1 MARSIFGSI
10 LNVEK
15 MIEVSQ
21 QQNKELEEEAKKI
34 ADNSSNSGEVVTK
47 KTDVKKSKTKRNISK
62 LTPDFR
68 TKILDFAIEKN
79 YKCADALAILN
90 FSGCRPAELEKGVGV
105 SFNKEK
111 NEIEI
116 KIAGSKLSEKM
127 KRGIRIRKIHIK
139 ITNENEQYLKSLI
152 LKCEENNNSFIVR
165 IESKKAFSG
174 YITKISKK
182 IWPKKQYHASA
193 YSFRHAKATEMKN
206 AEYSQEDIA
215 KVMGHASCRSQE
227 AYGRKSRKKGTGKFD
242 DIANVEASS
251 QPRPSDRFQRF
262 KIASKN
268 KKRLKM

>member
-1 MARSIFGSI
+1 MAKSIFGSI

-34 ADNSSNSGEVVTK
+34 ADNSNSGEVITK
-47 KTDVKKSKTKRNISK
+47 KTDVKKSKSKRNISK

-139 ITNENEQYLKSLI
+139 INSENEKYLRSLI
-152 LKCEENNNSFIVR
+152 SKCKENNNNYVVK

-227 AYGRKSRKKGTGKFD
+227 AYGRKSRKKGTGGFD